1 MSAPIDNLVRAWVAP
16 DATELR
22 AKADGGDTMVGH
34 FAVFNSWTEIHS
46 AYEGQFLERIAPGAF
61 DDSFTSRSNQIRV
74 LYDHGADPMIGNKPL
89 GTPDV
94 LREDDTG
101 AYYEVSLFDAS
112 YVNDLKPA
120 IRSGQVGASFRFKVT
135 GEEWASPTAS
145 TPHNPQR
152 LDERTITG
160 VSSTSSGRSRS
171 PPTRTPP
178 PDCGHAPT
186 SSSNTSSTTRF
197 RRALQGA
204 RRPGS
209 RRTHPRQP
217 PAHGD
222 GRHEGG
228 SDGAEPGTDS
238 DGAPA
243 RDGRDRR
250 RRRGRRNHSDASPC
264 TSEHHRV
271 RCSPRAPQ
279 GGHPMSVNPLDY
291 VLTRMSEI
299 KPRFEELSLKDKLE
313 TRSGPS
319 TTARRPSGTSSTS
332 AAPTSRSASAAPSPP
347 VRSTSR

>member
-94 LREDDTG
+94 LREDDKG

-160 VSSTSSGRSRS
+160 VTLYEFGPVTFPAYPDATAGLRSRTDEFIEHFLNDPAFVARFKDRAGPAVVEHIRAS
-171 PPTRTPP
+171 LPPTVTA
-178 PDCGHAPT
+178 DTETIEAPT
-186 SSSNTSSTTRF
+186 EPNPEPTPTERSTQETDET
-197 RRALQGA
+197 A
-204 RRPGS
+204 
-209 RRTHPRQP
+209 
-217 PAHGD
+217 D
-222 GRHEGG
+222 GGE
-228 SDGAEPGTDS
+228 DDATQ
-238 DGAPA
+238 
-243 RDGRDRR
+243 RR
-250 RRRGRRNHSDASPC
+250 REYFFRT
-264 TSEHHRV
+264 TSQFAAH
-271 RCSPRAPQ
+271 
-279 GGHPMSVNPLDY
+279 
-291 VLTRMSEI
+291 
-299 KPRFEELSLKDKLE
+299 LSRL
-313 TRSGPS
+313 
-319 TTARRPSGTSSTS
+319 
-332 AAPTSRSASAAPSPP
+332 
-347 VRSTSR
+347 